1 MARSMKS
8 RRTIIHNMLGMEQR
22 MAFLENQNTAL
33 TQENTSLKDNIVKIE
48 GYVKG
53 LEWDIEAICGYL
65 EKQQEKDK

>member
-33 TQENTSLKDNIVKIE
+33 TQENTSLKDKIVKIE

>member
-1 MARSMKS
+1 
-8 RRTIIHNMLGMEQR
+8 